1 MFYVSL
7 IVIGIVVCCVTI
19 HVFEIVSNTS
29 ILKKEQKITCILLL
43 VGSIMLCI
51 GGIIGIHRETKHF
64 SEIVTPIIQEKYP
77 NAINYEVNFKQAT
90 FVDDNITYKV
100 NIKSNI
106 NDEDILVIK
115 SIASDND
122 KSSTTTLYNL
132 KNKKEIKENK

>member
-7 IVIGIVVCCVTI
+7 IVIGIIVGGAAI
-19 HVFEIVSNTS
+19 HALQIAVNT
-29 ILKKEQKITCILLL
+29 LDDYKKEKITCIFIL
-43 VGSIMLCI
+43 VCSIILCS
-51 GGIIGIHRETKHF
+51 GGITGIHIEKKHF

-106 NDEDILVIK
+106 NDEGVIVIT

-132 KNKKEIKENK
+132 KNKKEIKEDK

>member
-19 HVFEIVSNTS
+19 HVFGIVSATS

-64 SEIVTPIIQEKYP
+64 SEIVTPIIREKYP

-115 SIASDND
+115 SANN
-122 KSSTTTLYNL
+122 KTTLYNL
-132 KNKKEIKENK
+132 KTKKEIKKNK

>member
-19 HVFEIVSNTS
+19 HVFGIVSATS

-43 VGSIMLCI
+43 VGSIILCS
-51 GGIIGIHRETKHF
+51 GGITGIHIEKKHF
-64 SEIVTPIIQEKYP
+64 TEIVTPIIQEKYP

-106 NDEDILVIK
+106 NDEGVIVIT